1 MDERLVPPEDP
12 DSNYG
17 NARRDFLSRVPIPPE
32 QVFPMPVHLPP
43 RRGAEAY
50 EETLRRALGT
60 PPGAFPRFDLVLL
73 GLGRDGHTA
82 SLFPGD
88 PVLEETERPVVAVR
102 GGDPRVDRLTLT
114 FPVLNRASRLIG
126 IASGRGKA
134 DVVRRVLEPCD
145 TRLPAARVSSRA
157 TWLVDAEAASKLT
170 TPA

>member
-12 DSNYG
+12 DSNHG
-17 NARRDFLSRVPIPPE
+17 NARRDFLCRVPIPSD

-50 EETLRRALGT
+50 EGTLCRDFGT
-60 PPGAFPRFDLVLL
+60 PPGAFPRFDLILL

-82 SLFPGD
+82 SLFPGN
-88 PVLEETERPVVAVR
+88 PALEETERPAVAVR

-126 IASGRGKA
+126 IASGPDKA
-134 DVVRRVLEPCD
+134 DVVHRVLERRDP
-145 TRLPAARVSSRA
+145 RLPATRVSGRA

-170 TPA
+170 APA